1 MSILPTQTRR
11 WLRGRDVGVFGM
23 EQLVID
29 RDEVFAALRLGYRFE
44 EFVPALRKDVSRAA
58 VVVPV
63 DLATTQEEDPAQ
75 DQLSDA
81 RRKCFG
87 VGDGQRGTPGPPKT
101 IHLSIE
107 RCSRRASMSASSLSV
122 VFTDRSAPSA
132 T

>member
-1 MSILPTQTRR
+1 M
-11 WLRGRDVGVFGM
+11 
-23 EQLVID
+23 ID

-87 VGDGQRGTPGPPKT
+87 VGDGQRGTPGPAEDHPLVDRKMFT
-101 IHLSIE
+101 QGFDVGQQLV
-107 RCSRRASMSASSLSV
+107 RRVHRQVGAVGNVRGGSPAAALV
-122 VFTDRSAPSA
+122 E
-132 T
+132 